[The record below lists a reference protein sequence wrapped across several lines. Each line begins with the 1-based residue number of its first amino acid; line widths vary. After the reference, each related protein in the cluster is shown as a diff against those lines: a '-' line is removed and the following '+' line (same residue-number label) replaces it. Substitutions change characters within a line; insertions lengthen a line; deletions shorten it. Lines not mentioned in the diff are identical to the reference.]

1 MRTGL
6 CCVLGLVLAAS
17 TFSSP
22 MEDERAGSKFP
33 DSVNLTILMSISLQR
48 PSLSSPSSSSPTS
61 SARAQAPPPPT
72 GPATPARSARP
83 RAAVLMATV
92 LLDLESAV
100 SSQHQHAVH
109 QSPQIQLTS
118 EIQTIQAPTLL
129 AVPAHVHI
137 QSIKCLLMC
146 VN

>member
-1 MRTGL
+1 M
-6 CCVLGLVLAAS
+6 
-17 TFSSP
+17 
-22 MEDERAGSKFP
+22 
-33 DSVNLTILMSISLQR
+33 
-48 PSLSSPSSSSPTS
+48 
-61 SARAQAPPPPT
+61 
-72 GPATPARSARP
+72 GPVTPALSVQQRVEA
-83 RAAVLMATV
+83 LMETV

-109 QSPQIQLTS
+109 QSPQIQLIS

-137 QSIKCLLMC
+137 QSIKCLMMC